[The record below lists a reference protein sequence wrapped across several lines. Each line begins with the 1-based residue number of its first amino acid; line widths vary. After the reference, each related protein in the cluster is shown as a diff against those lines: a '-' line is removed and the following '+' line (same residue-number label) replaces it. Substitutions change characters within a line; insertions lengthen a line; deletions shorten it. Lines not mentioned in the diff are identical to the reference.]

1 MAEAPEAL
9 FVGAARGAGQRLYL
23 YHRPAAAAARSA
35 VLFVHAFAEEMNKSR
50 RMAAQAARAL
60 AAAGHAV
67 LQVDLAGCGDS
78 SGDFGDASWD
88 AWLDDARQALAWIS
102 ARHPGAAR
110 VLWGHRAGC
119 LIASALAQ
127 EGPADLLLWQP
138 PAAGKTLLQQFM
150 RLKLAAG
157 LAGADADAGEPPGG
171 AELMRAMR
179 ATWQQGG
186 VVNIA
191 GYDLPAALATGLE
204 TAALRPPPEP
214 RRVAW
219 LEVSPRDPAELLPG
233 SAAAVERW
241 RAAGHDVQARAVAG
255 PAFWQTVE
263 IEDAPALVA
272 ATVEALEAIVSHATV
287 GAAMP
292 AAAPTGAQAMATDA
306 GFTEQP
312 LWFECGGERLP
323 AVVSRPAT
331 PRGAAVL
338 IVVGG
343 PQYRVGSHR
352 QFVQLARALARAGH
366 PAMRFDVRGMG
377 DATGALQTFEQ
388 IDADIDAALA
398 AFAGVL
404 PAGTP
409 IALWGLCDGASAAL
423 MAAPRLAARAAGLA
437 LANPWVRS
445 AATLARTHVKHYY
458 RQRLLERDF
467 WIKLLRGGVGAA
479 ALAGLM
485 RNLRLARRTPAE
497 SADFRARMAGAASA
511 FGGPTL
517 LLMSEHDLTA
527 REFDEFTARDEA
539 WQAAWQRRRPQRVDL
554 AGADHTFS
562 SADAQQAAERATLD
576 WLARFEAP
584 AT

>member
-1 MAEAPEAL
+1 MVEAPEAL
-9 FVGAARGAGQRLYL
+9 FVGASRGAGVRLYL
-23 YHRPAAAAARSA
+23 YHRPASAAARSA

-50 RMAAQAARAL
+50 RMAAQTARAL

-88 AWLDDARQALAWIS
+88 AWLDDARQALACIS

-127 EGPADLLLWQP
+127 EFPADLLLWQP

-157 LAGADADAGEPPGG
+157 LAVDAEAGEPSSG
-171 AELMRAMR
+171 AEVMRAMR
-179 ATWQQGG
+179 TTWQQGG

-191 GYDLPAALATGLE
+191 GYDMPAALAAGFE
-204 TAALRPPPEP
+204 AAALRPPPEP

-219 LEVSPRDPAELLPG
+219 LEVSPRDPAEMLPG
-233 SAAAVERW
+233 SAVAVERW
-241 RAAGHDVQARAVAG
+241 RAAGHEVQARAVGG

-272 ATVEALEAIVSHATV
+272 ATVEALETIAPSATPGDATPAPPPGA
-287 GAAMP
+287 GAA
-292 AAAPTGAQAMATDA
+292 AVDTR
-306 GFTEQP
+306 FTEQP
-312 LWFECGGERLP
+312 LWFACGRDRLP
-323 AVVSRPAT
+323 AIVSLPTT
-331 PRGAAVL
+331 PHGAAVL

-343 PQYRVGSHR
+343 PQYRAGSHR
-352 QFVQLARALARAGH
+352 QFVQLARALAHAGH

-377 DATGALQTFEQ
+377 DATGALQTFEH

-398 AFAGVL
+398 AFASAL
-404 PAGTP
+404 PTGMP
-409 IALWGLCDGASAAL
+409 IVLWGLCDGASAAL

-445 AATLARTHVKHYY
+445 ADTLARTHVKHYY

-467 WIKLLRGGVGAA
+467 WLKLVRGGVGAA
-479 ALAGLM
+479 AIGGLL
-485 RNLRLARRTPAE
+485 RNLRLSRRAPAD
-497 SADFRARMAGAASA
+497 SADFRARMAAAAAA

-517 LLMSEHDLTA
+517 LLMSGQDLTA
-527 REFDEFTARDEA
+527 REFDEFTARDA
-539 WQAAWQRRRPQRVDL
+539 GWQAAWQRRQPQRVDL

-562 SADAQQAAERATLD
+562 SAEAQQAAERATLE
-576 WLARFEAP
+576 WLARFAAP
-584 AT
+584 AR

>member
-9 FVGAARGAGQRLYL
+9 LVEASRGAGERLYL

-50 RMAAQAARAL
+50 RMAAQTARAL
-60 AAAGHAV
+60 ATAGHAV

-78 SGDFGDASWD
+78 SGDFRDASWD
-88 AWLDDARQALAWIS
+88 AWLDDARQALAWLS
-102 ARHPGAAR
+102 ARHPGAAP

-127 EGPADLLLWQP
+127 ERAADLLLWQP
-138 PAAGKTLLQQFM
+138 PATGKTLLQQFM

-157 LAGADADAGEPPGG
+157 LGVDAESGEPAGG

-179 ATWQQGG
+179 ATWQRGG

-191 GYDLPAALATGLE
+191 GYDVPAALASGFE
-204 TAALRPPPEP
+204 AAALRPPPEP

-219 LEVSPRDPAELLPG
+219 LEVSPRDSAELLPG
-233 SAAAVERW
+233 SAVTVERW
-241 RAAGHDVQARAVAG
+241 RSAGHDVQARAVGG
-255 PAFWQTVE
+255 PSFWQTVE

-272 ATVEALEAIVSHATV
+272 ATVEALEVMAPGATP
-287 GAAMP
+287 GGRTPSP
-292 AAAPTGAQAMATDA
+292 ATGARSVPADA
-306 GFTEQP
+306 RFTEQP
-312 LWFECGGERLP
+312 LWFGCGDDRLP
-323 AVVSRPAT
+323 AIVSRPAA

-343 PQYRVGSHR
+343 PQYRAGSHR
-352 QFVQLARALARAGH
+352 QFVQLARALAAAGH

-377 DATGALQTFEQ
+377 DATGGLHTFEQ
-388 IDADIDAALA
+388 IDADIEAALA
-398 AFAGVL
+398 AFARVL
-404 PAGTP
+404 PADTP
-409 IALWGLCDGASAAL
+409 IVLWGLCDGASAAL
-423 MAAPRLAARAAGLA
+423 MAAPRLADRAAGLA

-445 AATLARTHVKHYY
+445 ATTLARTHVKHYY

-467 WIKLLRGGVGAA
+467 WLKLVRGGVGAA
-479 ALAGLM
+479 AVRGLLK
-485 RNLRLARRTPAE
+485 NVRLSRRTTVD
-497 SADFRARMAGAASA
+497 SADFRARMAAAAAA

-527 REFDEFTARDEA
+527 REFDEFTARDA
-539 WQAAWQRRRPQRVDL
+539 TWLAAWQRHPPQRADL
-554 AGADHTFS
+554 ADADHTFS
-562 SADAQQAAERATLD
+562 GAEAQHAAERATLE
-576 WLARFEAP
+576 WLTRFEAP
-584 AT
+584 PR